1 MEAQEAL
8 RLLEYHNKWRR
19 GADIPMLNPT
29 ILGLAIEKVVDTY
42 IDHSLD
48 GEYEDYIQKLYY
60 NNDERRY

>member
-1 MEAQEAL
+1 MEVQEAL

-29 ILGLAIEKVVDTY
+29 ILGIAIEKVVDTY

-48 GEYEDYIQKLYY
+48 DEFKDYMEKLYQS
-60 NNDERRY
+60 DGEERF